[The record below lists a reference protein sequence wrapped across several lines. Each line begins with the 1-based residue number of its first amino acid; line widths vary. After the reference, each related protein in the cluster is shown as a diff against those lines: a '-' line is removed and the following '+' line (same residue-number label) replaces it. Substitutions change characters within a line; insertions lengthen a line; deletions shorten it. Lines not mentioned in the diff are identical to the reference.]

1 MTMRRRDYV
10 ARLALAAAAETRFGG
25 RMKIAAHDHIF
36 REYDIRGVAERDLSD
51 DVAHGIGR
59 AFGATLVEGEPSK
72 TPRVAVCRDCR
83 LSSPRLFAALV
94 RGLRESGADVIDVG
108 EGPTPLLY
116 FSAHHFGTDG
126 AVMITGSH
134 NPGDENGFKMM
145 RGKASFFG
153 ADIQKL
159 KARIQSGDLPT
170 KSEGALEIQ
179 DVQDVYVAAM
189 KERFD
194 FSGVKDLVFVVDAGN
209 GAGGP
214 LALKTMR
221 ALGLS
226 PDPLF
231 CEMDGTFPNHHPD
244 PTVVENV
251 RALIE
256 RVAAKKAR
264 VGIAYDGD
272 ADRLGAVDEKGE
284 IIWGDKLMIL
294 FSRALLADRKGAT
307 ILGEVKCSQT
317 LYDDIGRHGGNPV
330 VWKTGH
336 SLIKT
341 KMKETGALLAGE
353 MSGHLFFADRYFGYD
368 DAIYASLRLLEIVM
382 RDPRPVSE
390 MLADVPKTFTT
401 PELRVP
407 CPDAI
412 KFQVVAAVT
421 KHFKDAGN
429 AVLDIDGARISFPS
443 TGSSGAAAP
452 KWGLVRAS
460 NTGPILVMR
469 FEAGT
474 LAELDAIRKQ
484 VEAVVAEERTK
495 VASGKW

>member
-1 MTMRRRDYV
+1 LRPPAKSGFV
-10 ARLALAAAAETRFGG
+10 AGMSAVPR
-25 RMKIAAHDHIF
+25 HIF
-36 REYDIRGVAERDLSD
+36 REYDIRGVADRDLSD
-51 DVAHGIGR
+51 AIAHGIGR
-59 AFGATLVEGEPSK
+59 GFGAMLGGSG
-72 TPRVAVCRDCR
+72 RVAVARDCR

-94 RGLRESGADVIDVG
+94 KGLVEAGMQVIDVG
-108 EGPTPLLY
+108 VGPTPMLY
-116 FSAHHFGTDG
+116 FAAHHLGTDG

-145 RGKASFFG
+145 RGKASFYG
-153 ADIQKL
+153 ADIQTL
-159 KARIQSGDLPT
+159 RERIE
-170 KSEGALEIQ
+170 KSDFGASQPAGRVEEQ
-179 DVQDVYVAAM
+179 DVQDAYVEEM
-189 KERFD
+189 KKRFD
-194 FSGVKDLVFVVDAGN
+194 FGGERGELAFVLDAGN

-214 LALKTMR
+214 LGLRTMK

-231 CEMDGTFPNHHPD
+231 CEMDGNFPNHHPD
-244 PTVVENV
+244 PTVLKNIE
-251 RALIE
+251 ALAT
-256 RVAAKKAR
+256 RVKATKAR
-264 VGIAYDGD
+264 VGLAFDGD
-272 ADRLGAVDEKGE
+272 ADRLGAVDENGE
-284 IIWGDKLMIL
+284 VIWGDRLMIL
-294 FSRALLADRKGAT
+294 FSRALLKDRAGAT

-317 LYDDIGRHGGNPV
+317 LYDDIAKHGGNPV

-368 DAIYASLRLLEIVM
+368 DAIYASLRLLEILAN
-382 RDPRPVSE
+382 DDRPLSA

-401 PELRVP
+401 PELRVD

-421 KHFKDAGN
+421 KRFKDAGN
-429 AVLDIDGARISFPS
+429 SVLDIDGARISFASKPGGPPS
-443 TGSSGAAAP
+443 
-452 KWGLVRAS
+452 WGLVRAS

-474 LAELDAIRKQ
+474 AEELDAIRGQ
-484 VEAVVAEERTK
+484 VEAVVAEERAK
-495 VASGKW
+495 LAS